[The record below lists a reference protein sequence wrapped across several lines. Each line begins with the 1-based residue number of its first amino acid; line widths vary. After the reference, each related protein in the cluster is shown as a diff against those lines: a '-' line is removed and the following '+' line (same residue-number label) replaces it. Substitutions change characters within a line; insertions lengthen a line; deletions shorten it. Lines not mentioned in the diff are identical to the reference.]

1 MRKTT
6 ATQSDELAA
15 RVKALTDKL
24 ESGVKDVFESDAYK
38 SYLTAMSKLHR
49 YSFGNVLLI
58 LWQCPEAM
66 AAFLARSSFA
76 VWARRTF
83 VLSRPTLWNASKKS
97 LETLKSC
104 SALTGMKL
112 SP

>member
-1 MRKTT
+1 MKKAIPTR
-6 ATQSDELAA
+6 SDELAA

-58 LWQCPEAM
+58 LWQCPEASVV
-66 AAFLARSSFA
+66 AGFGK
-76 VWARRTF
+76 WK
-83 VLSRPTLWNASKKS
+83 N
-97 LETLKSC
+97 
-104 SALTGMKL
+104 
-112 SP
+112 

>member
-1 MRKTT
+1 MKKTT
-6 ATQSDELAA
+6 AARNDDLAA

-58 LWQCPEAM
+58 LWQCPEASVV
-66 AAFLARSSFA
+66 AGFGKLLGKVENILLVGLHTLVLFL
-76 VWARRTF
+76 
-83 VLSRPTLWNASKKS
+83 
-97 LETLKSC
+97 
-104 SALTGMKL
+104 
-112 SP
+112 